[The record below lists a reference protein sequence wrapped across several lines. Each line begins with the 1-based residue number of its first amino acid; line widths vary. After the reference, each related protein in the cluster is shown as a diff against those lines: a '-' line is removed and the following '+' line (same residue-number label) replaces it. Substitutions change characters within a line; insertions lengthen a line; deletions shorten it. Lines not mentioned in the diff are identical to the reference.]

1 MFLWANVSESR
12 VEFKADSESSSMS
25 CMEVVPKCSSL
36 FFNWWSPPSSD
47 SVLISLVCFCWP
59 FWESALALAIE
70 SVPSVNP
77 LRPFK
82 FPILVGVFTVF
93 LLLVS
98 YLRMPRREAR
108 LCWWAQ
114 EGGAEGGR
122 CRGRCPPEETKICI
136 LFDSWRPSPSKLFLR
151 LTFIF
156 LHVTFNFHF
165 LLGGLSAFLSAFPSW
180 YEPLH

>member
-1 MFLWANVSESR
+1 MKLFWYKIWIIFWSKNHFLQLRGV
-12 VEFKADSESSSMS
+12 F
-25 CMEVVPKCSSL
+25 
-36 FFNWWSPPSSD
+36 
-47 SVLISLVCFCWP
+47 
-59 FWESALALAIE
+59 ALALAIE

-108 LCWWAQ
+108 LCWWALTRGRCWGR
-114 EGGAEGGR
+114 GGREGR

-136 LFDSWRPSPSKLFLR
+136 KAFSETDIQLSLSTGRIECILVSLSILVWTSALMSFEYCDRP
-151 LTFIF
+151 
-156 LHVTFNFHF
+156 
-165 LLGGLSAFLSAFPSW
+165 
-180 YEPLH
+180 EPGAVHR